1 MGKDEELEEKRQAN
15 ANFLS
20 AFDYVMER
28 LGISQKEL
36 CELIDSKS
44 PYISFYRS
52 GRYPV
57 PDKTK
62 YALVQISVE
71 RGIGQIS
78 MDYLDGY
85 TDIMLLSNIPAKEL
99 AEIKMRRSNPDYDA
113 IQKRMKEK
121 EHQIGNSISQPIPYI
136 DPSSQ
141 QNASISAYIQL
152 TNRLDA
158 DLKQKEIEMK
168 ERLSEKDVLISSL
181 KSTISDKESI
191 IKEKDN
197 RIAELERKLA
207 SIASSDL
214 ERYPF
219 AIGAAEDRTKIK
231 L

>member
-1 MGKDEELEEKRQAN
+1 MVKDKDMEEKRRAN
-15 ANFLS
+15 ANFLA
-20 AFDYVMER
+20 AFDYVRER
-28 LGISQKEL
+28 LDVSQKEL
-36 CELIDSKS
+36 CKLIGSKS
-44 PYISFYRS
+44 PYISFYRN
-52 GRYPV
+52 GKFPV

-78 MDYLDGY
+78 VDYLDGY
-85 TDIMLLSNIPAKEL
+85 TDIMLLSNIPEKEL

-113 IQKRMKEK
+113 IQKRLKEK
-121 EHQIGNSISQPIPYI
+121 EHQIDNSISQAIPYI

-158 DLKQKEIEMK
+158 DLKKMEIEMK
-168 ERLSEKDVLISSL
+168 ERLSEKDDLISSL
-181 KSTISDKESI
+181 QRTIADKELI

-197 RIAELERKLA
+197 RIVELERKLA
-207 SIASSDL
+207 SITSSDL

-219 AIGAAEDRTKIK
+219 TIGAAEDRTQIK